1 MSAPAPAPPSEGAR
15 TLANRL
21 RKNQKRL
28 SRWLKRE
35 SIHCYRLYDA
45 DIPEYALAIDIYQG
59 ERRWVHAQEYQA
71 PRSIDPEKAQK
82 RLQEALQVIREV
94 LEVPEPQLFL
104 KVRQQQKGNAQY
116 QPKAGPRYFHQVIE
130 GGHRFLVNFDN
141 YLDTGLFLDHSITRA
156 MLGRLAQGRDFL
168 NLFAYTGSASVYA
181 GSGGAAS
188 TTTLDMSKTY
198 TEWARRNM
206 ALNGLRGKQHRL
218 IQADCLAWLKSA
230 AGKQRYG
237 LIFLDPPSFSASQRM
252 QGTFDVQRD
261 HVRLIRAASRLL
273 TDDGTLIF
281 SNNLR
286 RFRMDQEAL
295 SELTIE
301 DISRR
306 TLPTDFKRNPRIHN
320 CWRINSCY
328 CSDPGALPI

>member
-1 MSAPAPAPPSEGAR
+1 MSAASPTLPSEGAG

-21 RKNQKRL
+21 RKNRKRL
-28 SRWLKRE
+28 SRWLQRE

-45 DIPEYALAIDIYQG
+45 DLPEYALAIDIYEG
-59 ERRWVHAQEYQA
+59 EKRWVHAQEYQA
-71 PRSIDPEKAQK
+71 PRSIDPTKAHD
-82 RLQEALQVIREV
+82 RLQEALLVIREV
-94 LEVPEPQLFL
+94 LEIPEPQLFL
-104 KVRQQQKGNAQY
+104 KLRQQQKGHAQY
-116 QPKAGPRYFHQVIE
+116 QPKAGPRQFHEVIE

-141 YLDTGLFLDHSITRA
+141 YLDTGLFLDHRITRA
-156 MLGRLAQGRDFL
+156 MLGKMAEGRDFL
-168 NLFAYTGSASVYA
+168 NLFAYTGSASVYT
-181 GSGGAAS
+181 GSGGAVS

-218 IQADCLAWLKSA
+218 IQADCLEWLKKA

-237 LIFLDPPSFSASQRM
+237 LIFLDPPSFSASKRM
-252 QGTFDVQRD
+252 HGTFDVQRD
-261 HVRLIRAASRLL
+261 HVALIRSASRLL

-286 RFRMDQEAL
+286 RFRMDREAL
-295 SELTIE
+295 TELTIE

-306 TLPTDFKRNPRIHN
+306 TLPMDFERNPRIHN
-320 CWRINSCY
+320 CWRITSCY
-328 CSDPGALPI
+328 CRAPGALPI